1 MNWLHK
7 QGILHLDL
15 KPANILVN
23 DNWIAKVADF
33 GLSQFKDKAI
43 ALGGTPNYMAPEM
56 LTGGK
61 IDAKADVYAFGMIL
75 WELLMEKYPWED
87 EGYSLEDFVRV
98 VGREGKRPEIS
109 RDCPKRLKELIQHCW
124 AQDPTLR
131 PSFEQIA
138 ESNVF
143 YHIILE
149 DMISDP
155 DGQRFWEKYFLTEH
169 EVPYFRFLANL
180 CSFLNVRLP
189 RDHSTDEKFIC
200 VRLAFANE
208 KGTVTIEQF
217 ARALGWY
224 GPLGKDNTIISRIY
238 SIVAENGFF
247 GEMTPEEAEE
257 MLVNQKPGTLL
268 VRLSSRSCDF
278 VVSAKTKSGQ
288 YVHWRVP
295 RKGDGFTFEN
305 KYFSTL
311 KEVIEFFKSK
321 KMQCKHVA
329 TGSKF
334 QKVRQLLDVDESK
347 FQGYNVRLSTK

>member
-149 DMISDP
+149 
-155 DGQRFWEKYFLTEH
+155 G
-169 EVPYFRFLANL
+169 
-180 CSFLNVRLP
+180 VR
-189 RDHSTDEKFIC
+189 
-200 VRLAFANE
+200 
-208 KGTVTIEQF
+208 
-217 ARALGWY
+217 
-224 GPLGKDNTIISRIY
+224 
-238 SIVAENGFF
+238 
-247 GEMTPEEAEE
+247 
-257 MLVNQKPGTLL
+257 
-268 VRLSSRSCDF
+268 
-278 VVSAKTKSGQ
+278 
-288 YVHWRVP
+288 
-295 RKGDGFTFEN
+295 
-305 KYFSTL
+305 
-311 KEVIEFFKSK
+311 
-321 KMQCKHVA
+321 
-329 TGSKF
+329 
-334 QKVRQLLDVDESK
+334 
-347 FQGYNVRLSTK
+347 